1 MVLNISPKRREDP
14 PATEATAA
22 EVAPPAEEIPAE
34 EPRKRTRRPS
44 TRTRAAAAPAASAAE
59 AVEAAETVA
68 VEVPESVP
76 APAPRTRTRRGSAR
90 KPAEAPAPE
99 PAVEDLVAALTEE
112 VLPAVE
118 VSAEAEAE
126 ADAVDL
132 EPETTG
138 LAEGMVE
145 AVGDDPHLEE
155 IASDAAAADSRRRR
169 SRGGRGRGRGRER
182 GEERPDT
189 AEAPA
194 VEDDQAEPAIARD
207 DASTPR
213 ELRPVLRALEQQS
226 KQMDRLARMTEDLA
240 RRVDKPAGTTGGAPV
255 KTSRVGVF
263 VDTANIE
270 LATDRLRVRFDWGK
284 VLRLL
289 LKDRQLVRAV
299 AYSPI
304 HDDPAVSIETQR
316 FVEPFLDRGFK
327 IVTKPF
333 RRFQD
338 GSIKANLDIELALD
352 VVAML
357 DRLDVLVLVSGDGD
371 FQRLV
376 ELAQSRGVRVEV
388 AAVGAST
395 ASNLRH
401 SADEYVDL
409 GTRARDIR
417 VER

>member
-1 MVLNISPKRREDP
+1 MVLNLVSKRQE
-14 PATEATAA
+14 
-22 EVAPPAEEIPAE
+22 
-34 EPRKRTRRPS
+34 
-44 TRTRAAAAPAASAAE
+44 APAASNKA
-59 AVEAAETVA
+59 
-68 VEVPESVP
+68 
-76 APAPRTRTRRGSAR
+76 
-90 KPAEAPAPE
+90 AEAPASTPPADLPTEE
-99 PAVEDLVAALTEE
+99 PRRRTRRTTAVAA
-112 VLPAVE
+112 P
-118 VSAEAEAE
+118 
-126 ADAVDL
+126 
-132 EPETTG
+132 P
-138 LAEGMVE
+138 
-145 AVGDDPHLEE
+145 
-155 IASDAAAADSRRRR
+155 AAAAEAATPAAPARPRTRKTAAEKLAETEAAARAGQPDDGDTPAPQAVALPELPDPAPVAVETEPSAEGDHEQARGGRTRSR
-169 SRGGRGRGRGRER
+169 SRGGRGRGRGGR
-182 GEERPDT
+182 GERPDDRT
-189 AEAPA
+189 TDGDSSPA
-194 VEDDQAEPAIARD
+194 SDLEPAPVL
-207 DASTPR
+207 DASAFREDGSRP
-213 ELRPVLRALEQQS
+213 ELRPILRALEQQS
-226 KQMDRLARMTEDLA
+226 RQVERLARVTEDLA
-240 RRVDKPAGTTGGAPV
+240 RRADRPVVTSANGAQAPARVA
-255 KTSRVGVF
+255 RVGVF
-263 VDTANIE
+263 VDTANVE
-270 LATDRLRVRFDWGK
+270 LATDRLRVRFDWTK

-401 SADEYVDL
+401 AADEFIDL
-409 GTRARDIR
+409 GSRARDLR
-417 VER
+417 Q

>member
-1 MVLNISPKRREDP
+1 MVLNLVTKRREDTAEPTKAVTAPASTP
-14 PATEATAA
+14 PAD
-22 EVAPPAEEIPAE
+22 PPTE
-34 EPRKRTRRPS
+34 EPRRRTRR
-44 TRTRAAAAPAASAAE
+44 TTAAAAPTTGAE
-59 AVEAAETVA
+59 A
-68 VEVPESVP
+68 
-76 APAPRTRTRRGSAR
+76 APAAPAAPARTRTRKTAAEKLAETEAAAR
-90 KPAEAPAPE
+90 AGQPDDSGTPAPQAVALPE
-99 PAVEDLVAALTEE
+99 PPAPTAVGVETE
-112 VLPAVE
+112 P
-118 VSAEAEAE
+118 
-126 ADAVDL
+126 
-132 EPETTG
+132 
-138 LAEGMVE
+138 LAEGDHE
-145 AVGDDPHLEE
+145 
-155 IASDAAAADSRRRR
+155 SSRGGRTRSR
-169 SRGGRGRGRGRER
+169 SRGGRGRGRGSRAER
-182 GEERPDT
+182 AEDRPADGEPST
-189 AEAPA
+189 AS
-194 VEDDQAEPAIARD
+194 DLEPAPVL
-207 DASTPR
+207 DASAFREDGSRP
-213 ELRPVLRALEQQS
+213 ELRPILRALEQQS
-226 KQMDRLARMTEDLA
+226 RQVERLARVTEDLA
-240 RRVDKPAGTTGGAPV
+240 RRADRPGTPGVNGAQAPARVA
-255 KTSRVGVF
+255 RVGVF
-263 VDTANIE
+263 VDTANVE
-270 LATDRLRVRFDWGK
+270 LATDRLRVRFDWTK

-401 SADEYVDL
+401 AADEFVDL
-409 GTRARDIR
+409 GSRARDLR
-417 VER
+417 H